1 LPEVLRIEVGD
12 EVRRLGAPDPVLD
25 PAMAAIVE
33 SAAAAAEGHGYREG
47 ERAGRAAAEA
57 AAERGAAAIVDAVQG
72 VRDEIRSQREAAC
85 RATLDVAERLAREV
99 VGRTPPDDAM
109 VVLDRVRQV
118 IDALDDDHLEIRVH
132 PDDEAALA
140 GHLDDARL
148 QLVADPSVASGDA
161 RVLGAWGGAE
171 LTREA
176 LLAAALAGALEVE
189 G

>member
-33 SAAAAAEGHGYREG
+33 SSAAEAEARGRREG

-57 AAERGAAAIVDAVQG
+57 AAQRGAAAIAGALQAVHE
-72 VRDEIRSQREAAC
+72 EIRSQREAAC
-85 RATLDVAERLAREV
+85 RATLEVAERLAREV
-99 VGRTPPDDAM
+99 VGRTPPDEAT

-118 IDALDDDHLEIRVH
+118 VEALDDDRLEIRVH
-132 PDDEAALA
+132 PDDQAALA
-140 GHLDDARL
+140 PHLDDARL
-148 QLVADPSVASGDA
+148 HLVADASVAVGDA

-176 LLAAALAGALEVE
+176 MLSAALAGAVEVE